1 MKTKKIFCVVLAVF
15 LISSA
20 GLLGQTWDS
29 PNRLTWNLGFS
40 VMPVVGVDFHDM
52 VYVVW
57 VDSAP
62 GVDEIYF
69 KRSID
74 QGSSWGAMKR
84 LTWNTT
90 YSDSPY
96 LAIGPGKTLNVVW
109 TEYMGTSAA
118 GDIFY
123 KNSSDSGNTWSP
135 TQRLTWSSDDT
146 RYPAASVDS
155 SGNLYVLWR
164 EDLSGNNM
172 EIYLKK
178 STNSGANWS
187 AIQRI
192 TWNSGDS
199 RSPHIATDSS
209 NNIHIVWCDDS
220 SGDFEI
226 LYKKSTNGGTNWSAN
241 KRITWSSGLS
251 GNPFIAA
258 ASGNN
263 LYIVWKDNV
272 SGNDEIYCKKSTNS
286 GSTWS
291 ALQRLTWNSGDS
303 GAPVLAVDSSN
314 NLHLVWED
322 QTPGA
327 CEVFYKSST
336 NAGTSWSAPQRLTW
350 NSGWSEVPSV
360 AVDST
365 GYIQVLWHDNTPGG
379 YEIFHKRGK

>member
-1 MKTKKIFCVVLAVF
+1 MKTKILCSILGVT
-15 LISSA
+15 LIHTV
-20 GLLGQTWDS
+20 GLLAQTWDS
-29 PNRLTWNLGFS
+29 PNRLTWNPGIS
-40 VMPVVGVDFHDM
+40 VLPVVAIDFHDM

-57 VDSAP
+57 LDSTP

-109 TEYMGTSAA
+109 TEYIGSSSA

-123 KNSSDSGNTWSP
+123 KNSSGSGNTWTG
-135 TQRLTWSSDDT
+135 TQRLTWSSDDS
-146 RYPAASVDS
+146 RYPTASVDS

-164 EDLSGNNM
+164 EDISWNNM
-172 EIYLKK
+172 DIYLKK
-178 STNSGANWS
+178 STNSGTNWS
-187 AIQRI
+187 AIKRL

-199 RSPHIATDSS
+199 RSPHIVTDSS
-209 NNIHIVWCDDS
+209 NNIHIVWSDDS
-220 SGDFEI
+220 SGNYEI
-226 LYKKSTNGGTNWSAN
+226 LYKKSTNGGTNWLPN
-241 KRITWSSGLS
+241 QRLTWSSGIS
-251 GNPFIAA
+251 GRPFIAA
-258 ASGNN
+258 SSGNN
-263 LYIVWKDNV
+263 IYIVWQDSV
-272 SGNDEIYCKKSTNS
+272 SGNDEIYFKKSTDS
-286 GSTWS
+286 GNTWL

-303 GAPVLAVDSSN
+303 SSPVITVDSSS

-322 QTPGA
+322 QTPGC
-327 CEVFYKSST
+327 CEVFYKLSA

-350 NSGWSEVPSV
+350 NSGWSEVPFA

-379 YEIFHKRGK
+379 YEIFHKRGR

>member
-1 MKTKKIFCVVLAVF
+1 MKTKILCGIFGIY
-15 LISSA
+15 LISSM

-29 PNRLTWNLGFS
+29 PNRLTWNYGFS
-40 VMPVVGVDFHDM
+40 VLPVVAIDYHDM

-57 VDSAP
+57 VDSTP
-62 GVDEIYF
+62 GVDEIYY

-74 QGSSWGAMKR
+74 QGSSWGALKR

-96 LAIGPGKTLNVVW
+96 LAIGPGKTLNLVW

-123 KNSSDSGNTWSP
+123 KNSLDSGNTWSP

-164 EDLSGNNM
+164 EDVSGNNM

-178 STNSGANWS
+178 TTNSGANWS
-187 AIQRI
+187 AIQRL
-192 TWNSGDS
+192 TWNTGDS

-209 NNIHIVWCDDS
+209 NNIHIVWSDDS
-220 SGDFEI
+220 SGNYEI
-226 LYKKSTNGGTNWSAN
+226 MYKKSTNGGANWSAN
-241 KRITWSSGLS
+241 QRLTWSSGLS
-251 GNPFIAA
+251 GNPFIGAS
-258 ASGNN
+258 SGNN

-272 SGNDEIYCKKSTNS
+272 SGNDEIYFKKSANS
-286 GSTWS
+286 GNTWS

-314 NLHLVWED
+314 NIHLVWED
-322 QTPGA
+322 QTPGC
-327 CEVFYKSST
+327 CEVFYKLST
-336 NAGTSWSAPQRLTW
+336 NAGTSWSGIQRLTW
-350 NSGWSEVPSV
+350 NSGWSEVPFV